1 MLCRKCDTRDPFTI
15 AAKLGIRVLHE
26 PLGSIRGYYSRTH
39 RIKFIHINQDLSKE
53 RQRQVCAHELGH
65 AILHPK
71 SNHALF
77 CKQAGNRSEPFYGA
91 AVASSN

>member
-39 RIKFIHINQDLSKE
+39 RIKFISIKTFQ
-53 RQRQVCAHELGH
+53 
-65 AILHPK
+65 K
-71 SNHALF
+71 SDSGKYARTN
-77 CKQAGNRSEPFYGA
+77 
-91 AVASSN
+91 

>member
-39 RIKFIHINQDLSKE
+39 RIKFIHINQDL
-53 RQRQVCAHELGH
+53 VL
-65 AILHPK
+65 
-71 SNHALF
+71 
-77 CKQAGNRSEPFYGA
+77 
-91 AVASSN
+91 